1 MNKFFLVAIGA
12 FILFAVIIFAGKSSS
27 SVVLLDSNLFT
38 NKYKEE
44 PGSVMIDV
52 RTPSEFSNGHIAK
65 AINIDFQNPN
75 FETEIKKLDQ
85 SGNYFVYCQS
95 GNRSSQAVRKMQ
107 SLGIKNMFELHGGL
121 NSNLSLIEQSSRS
134 SN

>member
-1 MNKFFLVAIGA
+1 MNKLFLVAIGA
-12 FILFAVIIFAGKSSS
+12 FILFAGIFFAGKYSSDA
-27 SVVLLDSNLFT
+27 VLLDSNLFT
-38 NKYKEE
+38 NKYKEV
-44 PGSVMIDV
+44 PSSVIIDV

-75 FETEIKKLDQ
+75 FETEIKKLDP

-95 GNRSSQAVRKMQ
+95 GNRSGQAVRKMQ
-107 SLGIKNMFELHGGL
+107 SLGIKNIFELRGGL
-121 NSNLSLIEQSSRS
+121 NSDLSLIEQSSRS